1 MSRTAAILASDRTDR
16 ARDLLP
22 EVREVVRSQATV
34 VAELAPGDPI
44 PAGIDR
50 LVVIGG
56 DGTLIAAVRR
66 ALESGVPVLGVNAG
80 RLGLLAEFDVGSLRA
95 NAELAFGSA
104 PLVREHL
111 VLEVEVRDSEGT
123 PRLAGVAVNE
133 CVVTAGPP
141 FRMIELELGIDG
153 SAGPVLN
160 GDGVIVST
168 PIGSTAYNVSAGGPI
183 IQPTVEA
190 LAITPV
196 APHSLAF
203 RPIVVDASTEITI
216 TVKASNPGTT
226 LVLDGQENHPLSPG
240 DRVEVRRSAR
250 RARLVGDP
258 GSPYWNTLIH
268 KMRWAAPPTY
278 RDHGH

>member
-203 RPIVVDASTEITI
+203 RPIVVDASTEIAI